1 MDKKI
6 AFLGTPEFAVPILR
20 SIIENGYKILCVFS
34 QPPRKS
40 HRGQKINKS
49 PVNILSE
56 EFGIQI
62 KTPNKIEDELEFIKS
77 LNLDIAIVVAYGQ
90 IIPEQILKLSKK
102 GFINIHASLLPK
114 WRGAAPIQRSLIN
127 MDKNT
132 GISIM
137 KINQKL
143 DEGPVCNKY
152 QINILENEN
161 AKSLSERLSKLAS
174 EKIIEN
180 INEILNENIKFDEQD
195 HNQAT
200 YAKKIEKSEGKINWN
215 DTAEKILAKINGL
228 FPKPGAWFK
237 FQNQRYKILKA
248 NLSKKTGKIGEII
261 DKDLTISCG
270 LNSIKVIEIQREGKK
285 SQLAEDFLLG
295 SKLKE
300 GIILNNE

>member
-90 IIPEQILKLSKK
+90 ILPEQILKLSKK

>member
-20 SIIENGYKILCVFS
+20 SIIKGGYKVSCVFS

-49 PVNILSE
+49 PVHIFSE
-56 EFGIQI
+56 DFGIQI

-90 IIPEQILKLSKK
+90 ILPEEILRLSKK

-132 GISIM
+132 GVSIM
-137 KINQKL
+137 KINKKL

-180 INEILNENIKFDEQD
+180 IKEILDEKIKFNEQD

-215 DTAEKILAKINGL
+215 DPAEKILAKINGL
-228 FPKPGAWFK
+228 YSNPGAWFK

-248 NLSKKTGKIGEII
+248 KLSKKSGKIGEII
-261 DKDLTISCG
+261 DKNLTICCG
-270 LNSIKVIEIQREGKK
+270 LNSIEIIEIQREGKK
-285 SQLAEDFLLG
+285 SQLIEDFLLG

>member
-49 PVNILSE
+49 PVNILCE

>member
-1 MDKKI
+1 MDIKI

-20 SIIENGYKILCVFS
+20 SIIKGGYKISCVFS

-49 PVNILSE
+49 PVHIFSE
-56 EFGIQI
+56 DFGIQI

-90 IIPEQILKLSKK
+90 ILPEEILRLSKK

-132 GISIM
+132 GVSIM
-137 KINQKL
+137 KINKKL

-180 INEILNENIKFDEQD
+180 IKEILDEKIKFNEQD

-215 DTAEKILAKINGL
+215 DPAEKILAKINGL
-228 FPKPGAWFK
+228 YSNPGAWFK
-237 FQNQRYKILKA
+237 FQDQRYKILKA
-248 NLSKKTGKIGEII
+248 KLSKKSGKIGEII
-261 DKDLTISCG
+261 DKNLTICCG
-270 LNSIKVIEIQREGKK
+270 LNSIEIIEIQREGKK
-285 SQLAEDFLLG
+285 SQLIEDFLLG